1 MKAFVLAALGGALGA
16 ALRYGAGLWAAK
28 IFGAGFPIATLG
40 VNIFGGF
47 AMGLLVGCVPLGD
60 RNAHLFWGVG
70 LLGGFTTF
78 SAFSIE
84 LVRLMEQGDA
94 GLALGY
100 ALASVVAATI
110 ACYAGLVLAR
120 SFA

>member
-1 MKAFVLAALGGALGA
+1 MNGFVLAALGGALGA
-16 ALRYGAGLWAAK
+16 AARYGAGLWAAK
-28 IFGAGFPIATLG
+28 TIGLAFPFATLG
-40 VNIFGGF
+40 VNILGGL
-47 AMGLLVGCVPLGD
+47 AMGLLVGWVPSGD
-60 RNAHLFWGVG
+60 RTAHLFWGVG
-70 LLGGFTTF
+70 VLGGFTTF

-84 LVRLMEQGDA
+84 LVRLVEQGDA

-100 ALASVVAATI
+100 ALISVVAATI